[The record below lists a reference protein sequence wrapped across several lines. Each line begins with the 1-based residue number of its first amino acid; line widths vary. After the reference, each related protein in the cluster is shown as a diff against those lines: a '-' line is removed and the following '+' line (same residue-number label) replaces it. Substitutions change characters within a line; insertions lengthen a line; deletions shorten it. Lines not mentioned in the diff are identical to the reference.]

1 MNAIRQAFANAKVS
15 AARFAAVAPLAG
27 VISDA
32 LKRTP
37 RLTRDQQRG
46 WSTNISFRTYNA
58 LKNQGVLA

>member
-1 MNAIRQAFANAKVS
+1 MNAIRQAFANQTATCMNPT
-15 AARFAAVAPLAG
+15 ALAVL
-27 VISDA
+27 IRDA